1 MNSPSRGRWAACSS
15 SLLGLVWGEAQFQ
28 VLPGHLLKGP
38 APPPWPSPGHLLAD
52 VHSLWIDLTLVVQG
66 LWQSNIYYFIRS
78 SYQPSMASF
87 HRWKR
92 QTWQIISKEKK
103 AGAGVWPARLLG
115 GTWAHEL
122 LIPHTRLEPRPCSPL
137 GLPASPFC

>member
-28 VLPGHLLKGP
+28 ALSGHLLKGP

-52 VHSLWIDLTLVVQG
+52 VLSLWIDLTLVVQG

-92 QTWQIISKEKK
+92 QAWQIISKEKK
-103 AGAGVWPARLLG
+103 ARAGVWPARLLG
-115 GTWAHEL
+115 RAWAHEL